1 MRNGRYPTAVIIL
14 CSAAICCLACPSPA
28 QNTGPV
34 GANLSDTQQQP
45 VQNQPVQNQAVQ
57 NQAVPNQALPNPVMQ
72 QPPTQPFPQL
82 SPQHIKYIDDLLGIW
97 EQSSSQVKRYTCD
110 YMCWEYDPEF
120 CNWRDPG
127 NNKLAAYMI
136 KTGEIRFSDPD
147 KARFETSAL
156 WGFDG
161 PPAEPGQ
168 DPKYQQRDK
177 EENRERWICDG
188 KAIYEF
194 DFQNQRLY
202 ETDIPAEMQG
212 QGLANSPLPFLFGA
226 KKEQVLARYWVR
238 VITPQGAVD
247 EYWLEAWPKR
257 REDAQTYQKIELVIA
272 KEDFLPKSLHIYA
285 PNYDAVKNPVSRAF
299 EFQNRKIN
307 SNWSN
312 IQNALGWF
320 VRPQTPIGW
329 KRVDRNQLQSPQQSM
344 PPGGLIRPA
353 AAPTDQ
359 IIK

>member
-1 MRNGRYPTAVIIL
+1 MRNGRCPTALTLLICTAV
-14 CSAAICCLACPSPA
+14 CCVAIPSSA

-34 GANLSDTQQQP
+34 GTNLSDTQQQP
-45 VQNQPVQNQAVQ
+45 TAQNQAIQ
-57 NQAVPNQALPNPVMQ
+57 NL
-72 QPPTQPFPQL
+72 PTQPFPAL
-82 SPQHIKYIDDLLGIW
+82 SPEHIKYINDLLGIW

-110 YMCWEYDPEF
+110 YTCWEYDPEF

-136 KTGEIRFSDPD
+136 KTGAIRFSDPD
-147 KARFETSAL
+147 QARFETSAL

-161 PPAEPGQ
+161 PPAVAGQ
-168 DPKYQQRDK
+168 APKYQQRDK

-202 ETDIPAEMQG
+202 ETAIPPEMQG
-212 QGLANSPLPFLFGA
+212 NGLANSPLPFLFGA
-226 KKEQVLARYWVR
+226 KKEQILARYWVR
-238 VITPQGAVD
+238 NITPQGAVD

-257 REDAQTYQKIELVIA
+257 REDAQAYQRIELVIA
-272 KEDFLPKSLHIYA
+272 REDFLPKSLHIYA
-285 PNYDAVKNPVSRAF
+285 PNYDPVKNPVSRAF

-312 IQNALGWF
+312 IQNAFGWF

-329 KRVDRNQLQSPQQSM
+329 KRVDRNQLQSPQQEM
-344 PPGGLIRPA
+344 PPGSITRPA
-353 AAPTDQ
+353 ANPNGQ

>member
-1 MRNGRYPTAVIIL
+1 MTI
-14 CSAAICCLACPSPA
+14 CCAAICCLASTSDA
-28 QNTGPV
+28 QNNGQV
-34 GANLSDTQQQP
+34 GATFGDTQL
-45 VQNQPVQNQAVQ
+45 QNQAAQ
-57 NQAVPNQALPNPVMQ
+57 NQAAQNQAAQNQVAQ
-72 QPPTQPFPQL
+72 NQPTQPFPPL
-82 SPQHIKYIDDLLGIW
+82 AADHLKYIDDLLGIW

-120 CNWRDPG
+120 CNWRAPG

-136 KTGEIRFSDPD
+136 KSGQIRFSDPD
-147 KARFETSAL
+147 QARFETSAL

-168 DPKYQQRDK
+168 DPKYKQRDK

-188 KAIYEF
+188 QAIYEF

-202 ETDIPAEMQG
+202 ETTIPIQMQG
-212 QGLANSPLPFLFGA
+212 KGLVNSPLPFLFGA
-226 KKEQVLARYWVR
+226 KKEQILDRYWIR
-238 VITPQGAVD
+238 VITPQGAVN

-285 PNYDAVKNPVSRAF
+285 PNYDPVKNPVSRAF

-320 VRPQTPIGW
+320 VRPTTPIGW
-329 KRVDRNQLQSPQQSM
+329 KRVDRNAFQSQPQQM
-344 PPGGLIRPA
+344 PPEGLIRPA
-353 AAPTDQ
+353 AAPNERQ
-359 IIK
+359 IK